1 MWHVKENINKER
13 MNIDDTLDILQDSGR
28 PDAPVWSR
36 VLGSEQ
42 TRDEKLEAAEMRLQM
57 AAAGYK
63 LIGKNS
69 EQSI

>member
-1 MWHVKENINKER
+1 
-13 MNIDDTLDILQDSGR
+13 
-28 PDAPVWSR
+28 VWSR